1 MKLTLSQGYFDTYS
15 ASEYDRTPLAPPS
28 QQEREC
34 VLPARGARC
43 LSYLDDDEDDD
54 DHSDDDHADAASDT
68 DSDGGTPPRPSSPFA
83 SPEDSDLSGVEDDG
97 DEWSV
102 CFARRR
108 MMFARMSSLDRESAQ
123 PQFEGYRSLSATL
136 VELLKSV
143 GCDED
148 DEASPA
154 PTPRSAADD
163 GGLSKLPAVSSNESI
178 AATVVFSRLRDED
191 AEERDTE
198 PEIDTPSLVSS
209 ADSEVDCS
217 LASPPCSRIEFARA
231 PIAWSH

>member
-1 MKLTLSQGYFDTYS
+1 M
-15 ASEYDRTPLAPPS
+15 
-28 QQEREC
+28 
-34 VLPARGARC
+34 
-43 LSYLDDDEDDD
+43 SYLDDDDEEDDESEHEEEMAEASD
-54 DHSDDDHADAASDT
+54 SDDDT
-68 DSDGGTPPRPSSPFA
+68 RPSSPFA

-97 DEWSV
+97 DEWSA

-148 DEASPA
+148 DDTATTLSS
-154 PTPRSAADD
+154 TPGSSADE
-163 GGLSKLPAVSSNESI
+163 GGMSKLSSVSSNESM
-178 AATVVFSRLRDED
+178 ATVVFSRLR
-191 AEERDTE
+191 EERERPDDDERETE

-209 ADSEVDCS
+209 ADSEAECS
-217 LASPPCSRIEFARA
+217 IASPPCSRVEFVPP
-231 PIAWSH
+231 PIMWSRTALTYGPHE